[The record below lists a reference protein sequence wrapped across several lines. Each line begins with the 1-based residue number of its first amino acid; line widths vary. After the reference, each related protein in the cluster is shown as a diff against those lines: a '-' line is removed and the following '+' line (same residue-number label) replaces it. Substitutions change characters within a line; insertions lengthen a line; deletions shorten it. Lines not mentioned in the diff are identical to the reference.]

1 MTYNGKSGLVRN
13 TKCTAAGLSPDFT
26 AHVSG
31 CKLWTS
37 GKMAFILPADKQE
50 QNNMDR
56 WKIIPVIFLAPVL
69 AIALFS
75 EAQADERIHDYHSDV
90 QVLKDGSL
98 IVTEK
103 ITVNAEGSKI
113 KRGIFRDFPIA
124 YTSRFMVPIKLPFN
138 VVSVKRDGKT
148 EPFHSKKESNGV
160 RVYVGQEEYLLPP
173 GKYTFEITYT
183 TNFQLGF
190 FDTHDE
196 LYWNV
201 TGNGWD
207 FPIDRASASISLPE
221 GVPRRQITHEG
232 YTGPQGSKAANL
244 VSAVNEATGTVD
256 FTTSRSLG
264 SREGLTIVVGF
275 PKGYVHQPTAAEKG
289 AIYLKADRTLR
300 AVLVGLLLVM
310 SYYLLAWFVVGR
322 DPKNDV
328 IFPSFE
334 PPLGL
339 PPACLRYLRR
349 MGYDKKCF
357 ASALINMAVKRHI
370 VIEEED
376 GNFTLRRL
384 ESAGK
389 ERLSP
394 GEKKIFTT
402 MLSSPSIVLKQSNHK
417 KISKAIEK
425 LGERLSAEYEGKL
438 FVKNRWWLAPGWL
451 LSAVAVVT
459 VALSA
464 GGEAVMVVGFLS
476 VWLSIWTLGV
486 IMLAK
491 QMIAAWRSALALRK
505 STLQRIGSLTGA
517 IFITAFATPF
527 FIAEVA
533 ALGMLVFAATIWIV
547 PLLLGLVAI
556 NWSFWHWIKQ
566 PTLEGQRVMDQ
577 IEGFRMYLGTAEG
590 EFLQSMHPPEVTPEL
605 FEKYLP
611 YALALGVENEWAEK
625 FSTVLERAAAAA
637 GQSTVYHPSWYRGAT
652 WNAASMGDFA
662 GGLGSSLGGAVSSS
676 STAPGSSSG
685 GGGGGSSGGGGGG
698 GGGGGW

>member
-1 MTYNGKSGLVRN
+1 MSVGPGFR
-13 TKCTAAGLSPDFT
+13 
-26 AHVSG
+26 
-31 CKLWTS
+31 LWTS
-37 GKMAFILPADKQE
+37 GKRAFILHVLGEQE
-50 QNNMDR
+50 QNKMDL
-56 WKIIPVIFLAPVL
+56 WKVISVFFLAVSLIAML
-69 AIALFS
+69 AG
-75 EAQADERIHDYHSDV
+75 EVQAEERILDYHSDV

-98 IVTEK
+98 KVTET
-103 ITVNAEGSKI
+103 ITVNAEGRKI
-113 KRGIFRDFPIA
+113 RRGIFRDFPIA
-124 YTSRFMVPIKLPFN
+124 YTSRFLVPIKLPFH

-148 EPFHSKKESNGV
+148 EPFHTKKESNGV
-160 RVYVGQEEYLLPP
+160 RVYVGQENYVLPP
-173 GKYTFEITYT
+173 GKYTYEITYT

-190 FDTHDE
+190 FDSHDE

-207 FPIDRASASISLPE
+207 FPIDRASASVSLPE
-221 GVPRRQITHEG
+221 DVPRGMLTHEG
-232 YTGPQGSKAANL
+232 YTGPQGSSATNL
-244 VSAVNEATGTVD
+244 ISEVNKFTGTVD
-256 FTTSRSLG
+256 FTTIKSLG
-264 SREGLTIVVGF
+264 AQEGLTIVVGF

-289 AIYLKADRTLR
+289 AIYLKADRTLW
-300 AVLVGLLLVM
+300 AVLVGLLVVM

-322 DPKNDV
+322 DPKSDV
-328 IFPSFE
+328 IYPMYE
-334 PPLGL
+334 PPLEL
-339 PPACLRYLRR
+339 PPACVRYLRR
-349 MGYDKKCF
+349 MAFDKKCF
-357 ASALINMAVKRHI
+357 AAALINIAVKRHI

-376 GNFTLRRL
+376 GEFTLRRL

-402 MLSSPSIVLKQSNHK
+402 LLSSSSVVLKQSNHK

-438 FVKNRWWLAPGWL
+438 FVKNRWWLVPGWL
-451 LSAVAVVT
+451 LSAAAVVT

-464 GGEAVMVVGFLS
+464 GGEAVAVVGFLS

-491 QMIAAWRSALALRK
+491 QMIASWRSALALRK
-505 STLQRIGSLTGA
+505 STLQRIGSFTGA

-533 ALGMLVFAATIWIV
+533 ALGMLVFAVSIWIV

-556 NWSFWHWIKQ
+556 NWSFWLWIKQ

-577 IEGFRMYLGTAEG
+577 IEGFRMYLGTAEA
-590 EFLQSMHPPEVTPEL
+590 ESLQSMHPPGMTPEL

-625 FSTVLERAAAAA
+625 FSTVLEQAATAA
-637 GQSTVYHPSWYRGAT
+637 GKDTVYHPAWYRGAA
-652 WNAASMGDFA
+652 WSAASMGSFA
-662 GGLGSSLGGAVSSS
+662 SGLGSSLGSAVSSS